1 MTTSPPEPETP
12 EANQPS
18 ASNNDPLLASVQSI
32 LLAEERK
39 RIQELQAQLAT
50 YQSQTQTHI
59 DQLQNRSDALNA
71 ELQTTRQ
78 ALQDAENRAKDLE
91 VQVDIL
97 QRRAQDDS
105 EGVVAKLT
113 PVFGDLV
120 GRRIRDSRDEMAE
133 ALGPVMG
140 EAIRVQIRDS
150 RDDMVEAL
158 SPVIGETVQTAVTD
172 FFREMQRN
180 VDAQLRITFG
190 GQGFLRGLWARLR
203 GISPTELAVRDSL
216 PFAVREIFIIQ
227 HGSGLLLAQENYS
240 GDETADSDLVSG
252 MLTAV
257 RDFVR
262 DSFTPEGDAPEEL
275 NEIQYGDLRILIQS
289 GRAAY
294 AAVVISGVEPA
305 GFRAHLRYLVSDLHV
320 LYEAQLRDY
329 TGNPEDLPY
338 MEPRIQQFV
347 TNTAI
352 GQQAP
357 TGLSPAQ
364 KWLILVAGLIGLI
377 FLGFSC
383 FYLQF
388 TIALYPLA
396 FPSATPTLTHT
407 PTNTAT
413 ATNTPTYT
421 PTYTPTPT
429 NTPTNTSTP
438 TNTAT
443 NTPTLTPS
451 HTPTNTPTRTPSHT
465 PTNTFTPTTT
475 GTPTNTP
482 TPPAAEA
489 ISPIWVRA
497 APNVDAERL
506 VALEFETP
514 MILISVLGSWAEV
527 QWESDLA
534 WLPGTQRGWVPYA
547 WVALRGDIVPVT
559 ATFTPTPEN

>member
-1 MTTSPPEPETP
+1 MTTSPSEPTMPED
-12 EANQPS
+12 NQPPEIS
-18 ASNNDPLLASVQSI
+18 GDPLLASVQSI

-39 RIQELQAQLAT
+39 RIQELQEQLAT
-50 YQSQTQTHI
+50 YQNQTKTHI
-59 DQLQNRSDALNA
+59 DQLQNRSDELNA

-78 ALQDAENRAKDLE
+78 ALREAESRAKDLE

-97 QRRAQDDS
+97 QRRAQVDS
-105 EGVVAKLT
+105 EGVIAKLT

-158 SPVIGETVQTAVTD
+158 SPVIGETVQTAVSD

-294 AAVVISGVEPA
+294 AAVVISGVEPP
-305 GFRAHLRYLVSDLHV
+305 GFRAHLRYLVADLHV
-320 LYEAQLRDY
+320 LYETQLQNY

-347 TNTAI
+347 NNTVL
-352 GQQAP
+352 GQETP
-357 TGLSPAQ
+357 TGLSTSQ
-364 KWLILVAGLIGLI
+364 KWLILAAGFIGLI

-388 TIALYPLA
+388 TIALYPIA
-396 FPSATPTLTHT
+396 FPSATPTQTYT

-413 ATNTPTYT
+413 ATPTYT
-421 PTYTPTPT
+421 PTNTPTPTNTSTNTPTLTPSNTPTPT
-429 NTPTNTSTP
+429 NTP
-438 TNTAT
+438 T

-451 HTPTNTPTRTPSHT
+451 HTPTNTL
-465 PTNTFTPTTT
+465 TPTTT

-482 TPPAAEA
+482 TPPAAES

-497 APNVDAERL
+497 EPDADAERL

-527 QWESDLA
+527 QWESDLP

-547 WVALRGDIVPVT
+547 WVALRGDVIPVT
-559 ATFTPTPEN
+559 ATLTPTPKN